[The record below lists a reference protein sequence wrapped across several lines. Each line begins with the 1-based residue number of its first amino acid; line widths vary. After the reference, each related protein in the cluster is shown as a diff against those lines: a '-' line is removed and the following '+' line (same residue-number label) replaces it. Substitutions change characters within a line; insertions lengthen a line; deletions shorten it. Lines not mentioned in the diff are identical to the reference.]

1 LHAVAYRFSFSRP
14 QNLCIENQ
22 PVCFF
27 FVQLLTNFVVTYFC
41 GCRLDNLILEAITTL
56 KEPTGSDRAS
66 IALYIQV
73 LSLTCLSVITW
84 GICFRNK
91 KKVELLD
98 IVNVCLSRFLGFCFY
113 TFFYMNPTINNYV
126 NLSMSNS
133 CTSYAS
139 ARARAHTQRLL
150 IGDQIDFVVMS
161 FNL

>member
-1 LHAVAYRFSFSRP
+1 MNALRIQNTSLYLHAVAYRFSFSRP

-91 KKVELLD
+91 KKSNCWTLLMFVSPD
-98 IVNVCLSRFLGFCFY
+98 FWVFVF
-113 TFFYMNPTINNYV
+113 THFFI
-126 NLSMSNS
+126 
-133 CTSYAS
+133 
-139 ARARAHTQRLL
+139 
-150 IGDQIDFVVMS
+150 
-161 FNL
+161 

>member
-1 LHAVAYRFSFSRP
+1 MQLLIDLVSQGHKISVSKT
-14 QNLCIENQ
+14 NLS
-22 PVCFF
+22 VFF

-139 ARARAHTQRLL
+139 ARARTHTE
-150 IGDQIDFVVMS
+150 ITHW
-161 FNL
+161 